1 MTKALGEY
9 QIVGPSTNLEFL
21 SRLAANEA
29 FADEDLDTGFIPVSS
44 SSPLFIVTCKEVE
57 PTCDWIFSVITTH
70 CSHLFPHHLLRL
82 SLPPLFSS
90 QTEKSRTSLP
100 STRLLPGHPLG
111 SQASVWAKEKGIATV
126 DRMRLDKE
134 NSVSVLRKKEDLK
147 LDSTLPLSPLLHLR
161 QPRQKQSR
169 FLALN
174 LRSPRQLE
182 LPLPFRLY
190 FRINSREST
199 SYPRP
204 LRLLKSS
211 NPVLQRTFMRSTK
224 LNYSQERSN

>member
-1 MTKALGEY
+1 MYLTLTRFDLQVFYDPLIAKLIVHGPNRREALKRLTKALGEY

-90 QTEKSRTSLP
+90 PTEKSRTSLP
-100 STRLLPGHPLG
+100 STRLLPGHHLG

-126 DRMRLDKE
+126 DRMRLDKA
-134 NSVSVLRKKEDLK
+134 N
-147 LDSTLPLSPLLHLR
+147 
-161 QPRQKQSR
+161 
-169 FLALN
+169 
-174 LRSPRQLE
+174 
-182 LPLPFRLY
+182 
-190 FRINSREST
+190 
-199 SYPRP
+199 
-204 LRLLKSS
+204 
-211 NPVLQRTFMRSTK
+211 
-224 LNYSQERSN
+224 